1 MRKVFLSEKK
11 MLYKE
16 LITMTEEYSKYY
28 GESPEQIVRGYMKKL
43 NKRKAVLIFADAAAV
58 AVMISALHNGEEV
71 LAFYITFIFVII
83 AVFGF
88 SAVFRAKSE
97 SAFNGLMDIL
107 NKDCD
112 PRKYQAVME
121 LLMKK
126 DRFQRGRMRITLEC
140 ALADYYQNRSEE
152 ALERLKSVTFKSPKN
167 VSWVRKYNIEA
178 LCRHAAGDFMGRDAC
193 VEKLEHFRL
202 SYKPGTANRQ
212 IMDHFMMEL
221 YVCFKPL
228 DQWGTTE
235 KTFAEQRIVL
245 ADNRLTRMRWQ
256 LRQAEYELL
265 YGDRG
270 KAEQLLENW
279 ENIPA
284 VPNIQ
289 AWIGRLKK
297 IRERE

>member
-1 MRKVFLSEKK
+1 
-11 MLYKE
+11 
-16 LITMTEEYSKYY
+16 
-28 GESPEQIVRGYMKKL
+28 
-43 NKRKAVLIFADAAAV
+43 
-58 AVMISALHNGEEV
+58 
-71 LAFYITFIFVII
+71 
-83 AVFGF
+83 
-88 SAVFRAKSE
+88 
-97 SAFNGLMDIL
+97 
-107 NKDCD
+107 
-112 PRKYQAVME
+112 
-121 LLMKK
+121 
-126 DRFQRGRMRITLEC
+126 
-140 ALADYYQNRSEE
+140 
-152 ALERLKSVTFKSPKN
+152 
-167 VSWVRKYNIEA
+167 
-178 LCRHAAGDFMGRDAC
+178 MGRDAC

-202 SYKPGTANRQ
+202 YYKPGTANRQ

-228 DQWGTTE
+228 DQWGTIE

-289 AWIGRLKK
+289 AWVGRLKK